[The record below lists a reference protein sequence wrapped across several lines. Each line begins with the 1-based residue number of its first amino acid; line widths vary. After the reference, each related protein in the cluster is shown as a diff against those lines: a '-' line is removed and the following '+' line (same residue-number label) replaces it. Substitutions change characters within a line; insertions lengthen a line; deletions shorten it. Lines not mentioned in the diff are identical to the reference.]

1 MIVFTQQTSHIPT
14 WAVYLILV
22 LGFFGLIISLYGAS
36 TAFKYNKK
44 LKNKNNYKKV
54 LNLLS
59 TRQAYSWTQIDNI
72 DQQGYFLIG
81 ITLKDSDDNK
91 NKPLI
96 TLLKITDLKTDIS
109 KFKSNINDYKN
120 IINYLKQYNL
130 TTKDLVFI
138 IIEKVE
144 NSDELD
150 KLLIEWNSL
159 ISA

>member
-1 MIVFTQQTSHIPT
+1 MIIFTQQTSHIPT

-36 TAFKYNKK
+36 TAFKYNKN

-81 ITLKDSDDNK
+81 ITLKDSNYKTFNYFIK
-91 NKPLI
+91 NNR
-96 TLLKITDLKTDIS
+96 
-109 KFKSNINDYKN
+109 FKNWY
-120 IINYLKQYNL
+120 
-130 TTKDLVFI
+130 
-138 IIEKVE
+138 
-144 NSDELD
+144 
-150 KLLIEWNSL
+150 
-159 ISA
+159 